1 MTVID
6 RKPWITP
13 DGGTALTV
21 VVFLAIVLKHASF
34 GLVTISSSLAYIFP
48 IVLLLHIALVSTA
61 SGKRV
66 PAYVLWL
73 SHLSLLVAT
82 AFFVDGGGDVL
93 PDNSLNH
100 LTFYLFGV
108 RPFFTGGGI
117 VVFPF
122 TALSLLGAFGVLG
135 TWLAILAAPRRPRQQ
150 QNPPPQTED
159 TP

>member
-1 MTVID
+1 MTVTH
-6 RKPWITP
+6 RKSWLAP

-34 GLVTISSSLAYIFP
+34 GVVTISSSLAYIFQ
-48 IVLLLHIALVSTA
+48 IVLLLHIALVST
-61 SGKRV
+61 SSNRQL
-66 PAYVLWL
+66 PTYVLWL
-73 SHLSLLVAT
+73 SHLSLLVTT

-100 LTFYLFGV
+100 LAFYL
-108 RPFFTGGGI
+108 
-117 VVFPF
+117 
-122 TALSLLGAFGVLG
+122 FGVLG

-150 QNPPPQTED
+150 QNPSPHSED

>member
-1 MTVID
+1 MTVTH
-6 RKPWITP
+6 RKSWLAP

-34 GLVTISSSLAYIFP
+34 GVVTISSSLAYIFP
-48 IVLLLHIALVSTA
+48 IVLLLHIALVST
-61 SGKRV
+61 SSNRQL
-66 PAYVLWL
+66 PTYVLWL

-100 LTFYLFGV
+100 LAFYLFGV

-150 QNPPPQTED
+150 QNPSPHSED